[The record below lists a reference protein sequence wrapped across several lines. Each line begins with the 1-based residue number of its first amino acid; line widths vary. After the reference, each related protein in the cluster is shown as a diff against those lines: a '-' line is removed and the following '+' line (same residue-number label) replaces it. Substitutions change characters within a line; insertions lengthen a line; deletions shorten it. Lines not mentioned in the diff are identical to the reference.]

1 MLEVRL
7 GELAKKKGAKQEVKD
22 FGAMMM
28 ADHGNAG
35 EDLKTLAA
43 KHNVTLP
50 SGLPAKYKAVV
61 DGLGKLSGGAFDKVY
76 IDEMVKAHSKDVG
89 AFEAASKS
97 TKNPDVKA
105 FAKRTLPVIKGHL
118 KEVKSIAESAG
129 EKKTG

>member
-1 MLEVRL
+1 MLVAMCVTAVPSVAVAADEKSTAGAVNAADKNFMVAAAESGMLEVRL
-7 GELAKKKGAKQEVKD
+7 GQLAKKRSAKQEVKD

-76 IDEMVKAHSKDVG
+76 IDEMVKAH
-89 AFEAASKS
+89 
-97 TKNPDVKA
+97 
-105 FAKRTLPVIKGHL
+105 
-118 KEVKSIAESAG
+118 
-129 EKKTG
+129 